1 MKEMELIMFVELSNP
16 LRTGHKK
23 SEHFLEM
30 FTQIIITNSILPYIL
45 LKD

>member
-1 MKEMELIMFVELSNP
+1 MKRMVLTKLVESKKL

-30 FTQIIITNSILPYIL
+30 FTQIIITNSILPYTL